1 MKTYAQINEAISA
14 ARLAQLKAKGKGDA
28 AAAQMKADNLS
39 SSKVSS
45 TATSSARKALPSGE
59 TKGGALGGGAL
70 AKRSSQGTS
79 ITKRDTGKSGGL
91 VKKTFGKPVKS
102 SGSSELANTGV
113 KKVNVKVDKPRPER
127 PRPERPRPERPGP
140 ERPGTTRSTKD
151 SDDGD
156 WGKDIPDWK
165 GDSGSKLKAK
175 KKKDDNKPK
184 LPKIKDPRSD
194 VGGSLGRGEGDLSG
208 KDKENSQI

>member
-1 MKTYAQINEAISA
+1 MKTYQEFITEAPTEAEAAKIAPGISPEKRRAALERNARRQA
-14 ARLAQLKAKGKGDA
+14 ARDTPTTQKKQL
-28 AAAQMKADNLS
+28 
-39 SSKVSS
+39 
-45 TATSSARKALPSGE
+45 ALPAGNQ
-59 TKGGALGGGAL
+59 GGGL
-70 AKRSSQGTS
+70 VQRSSQGTS

-127 PRPERPRPERPGP
+127 P
-140 ERPGTTRSTKD
+140 GTTRTTKD

-165 GDSGSKLKAK
+165 DDSGSKNRRSNVTNVNIDNTDKEKGGPCSGHRAK
-175 KKKDDNKPK
+175 FNPFCKKSDDK
-184 LPKIKDPRSD
+184 LGTAD
-194 VGGSLGRGEGDLSG
+194 GGTDG
-208 KDKENSQI
+208 KDRSNSQI

>member
-91 VKKTFGKPVKS
+91 VRKTFTKPSPSKNKKTPKGYMTSPDGPGKP
-102 SGSSELANTGV
+102 
-113 KKVNVKVDKPRPER
+113 DKPRTLTDPEDSKDTGVEDSKDR
-127 PRPERPRPERPGP
+127 ESNVTNVNIDNTDKEKGGP
-140 ERPGTTRSTKD
+140 CSGHRAKFNPFCKKRDDKLGTA
-151 SDDGD
+151 DGGTD
-156 WGKDIPDWK
+156 GKD
-165 GDSGSKLKAK
+165 
-175 KKKDDNKPK
+175 
-184 LPKIKDPRSD
+184 RS
-194 VGGSLGRGEGDLSG
+194 
-208 KDKENSQI
+208 NSQI

>member
-1 MKTYAQINEAISA
+1 MKTYQEFITEAPTEAEAAKIAPGISPEKRRAALERNARNQARRDTPTAQKK
-14 ARLAQLKAKGKGDA
+14 Q
-28 AAAQMKADNLS
+28 
-39 SSKVSS
+39 
-45 TATSSARKALPSGE
+45 KALPAGNQ
-59 TKGGALGGGAL
+59 GGGL
-70 AKRSSQGTS
+70 VQRSSQGTS

-127 PRPERPRPERPGP
+127 P
-140 ERPGTTRSTKD
+140 GTTRPTKD

-156 WGKDIPDWK
+156 WGKDTPDWK
-165 GDSGSKLKAK
+165 GDSGSKLKDKKKNK

-184 LPKIKDPRSD
+184 SGEIKDPRSD
-194 VGGSLGRGEGDLSG
+194 VDGTLGTEEGDIDG